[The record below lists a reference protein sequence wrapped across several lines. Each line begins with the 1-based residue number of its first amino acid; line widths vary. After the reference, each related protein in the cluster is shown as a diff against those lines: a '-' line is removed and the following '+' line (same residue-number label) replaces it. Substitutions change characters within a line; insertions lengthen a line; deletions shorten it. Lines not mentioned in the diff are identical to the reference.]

1 MLPAHGGDPMKSS
14 RRASAAFTR
23 FWADDRGLSVFLA
36 LLVFVAFVLVP
47 LVPPGT
53 GRSWVGDLVLGLLLL
68 SGVQALAHRR
78 IRAVLMPVALLAL
91 AVDLASWVVPV
102 AAPWVQATGLLSLLL
117 FLVVVLGHTLRAGP
131 VSQHRILGGIAAY
144 LLLGIVWAYAYSL
157 LSIGRPEAFAGAV
170 SAVDGPRGFFYFSF
184 VTLTTV
190 GYGDVQPVH
199 PIARSLATLEAV
211 VGPLYLAILIARLV
225 SGASSADASSRSS
238 GR

>member
-1 MLPAHGGDPMKSS
+1 MKTA
-14 RRASAAFTR
+14 RHAAAAFTR
-23 FWADDRGLSVFLA
+23 LWIDDRGLSLFLA

-53 GRSWVGDLVLGLLLL
+53 GRSRVGDLVLGLLLL
-68 SGVQALAHRR
+68 SGVQALAQRG
-78 IRAVLMPVALLAL
+78 IRAVLMPVALAAL
-91 AVDLASWVVPV
+91 AVDLASWFVPV
-102 AAPWVQATGLLSLLL
+102 AEPWVESTGLLSLLL

-131 VSQHRILGGIAAY
+131 VTHHRIQGGIAAY

-157 LSIGRPEAFAGAV
+157 LALARPGAFAGAV

-199 PIARSLATLEAV
+199 PVARSLATLEAV

-225 SGASSADASSRSS
+225 STASSSRGPSRS
-238 GR
+238 

>member
-1 MLPAHGGDPMKSS
+1 MLFGPRGDPVKTS
-14 RRASAAFTR
+14 RRAAKALTR

-53 GRSWVGDLVLGLLLL
+53 GRSPVGDLVLGLLLV
-68 SGVQALAHRR
+68 SGVQALADRR
-78 IRAVLMPVALLAL
+78 IRVVLMPVALAALAL
-91 AVDLASWVVPV
+91 DLASWFVPI
-102 AAPWVQATGLLSLLL
+102 AEPLVQATGLLSLLL
-117 FLVVVLGHTLRAGP
+117 FLVVVLGHTLRSGP
-131 VSQHRILGGIAAY
+131 VTHHRILGGIAAY

-157 LSIGRPEAFAGAV
+157 LSIGQPGAFTGAV
-170 SAVDGPRGFFYFSF
+170 SAVDGPRGFLYFSF

-225 SGASSADASSRSS
+225 STASPDASSRSS